1 MFPRKVVLATNVEQ
15 MNQKKSI
22 GIIGSGSWATAITK
36 IVHEN
41 VERVNWY
48 IREPEIIDH
57 IKQHRNN
64 PNYLSSVSFNLDR
77 LSISNDINEV
87 VTKSDILIF
96 VVPSAFL
103 KVWLEPLTESLRHKF
118 VVTAIKGIIPVDN
131 ITIAEYFNRYFE
143 VPFGNIGVISGP
155 SHAEEVALNRLSY
168 LTVSCKNEST
178 ASEVASYLES
188 YYIKT
193 ILSTDIYG
201 TEYSAVLKNIYAIA
215 TGIAHGLG
223 YGDNFMA
230 VLVSNAQLE
239 IKQFLKKTYPDE
251 RETSMSAYLGDL
263 LVTCYSQF
271 SRNRLFGTMIGK
283 GYSVKSAMLE
293 MSMVAEGYYASHC
306 IYEIN
311 QRFGIDMPISQAV
324 YNILYEGIA
333 PSIEMKILTDKLH

>member
-1 MFPRKVVLATNVEQ
+1 
-15 MNQKKSI
+15 MNSKKTI

-36 IVHEN
+36 IIHEN
-41 VERVNWY
+41 FDNVNWY
-48 IREPEIIDH
+48 IREPNIIDS
-57 IKQHRNN
+57 IKTHSNN
-64 PNYLSSVSFNLDR
+64 PNYLSSVKFNLNN

-87 VTKSDILIF
+87 VEKSDIIIV

-103 KVWLEPLTESLRHKF
+103 KIWLEPLTQSLSQKF
-118 VVTAIKGIIPVDN
+118 VVTAIKGIIPNDN
-131 ITIAEYFNRYFE
+131 ITIAEYFNQYHK
-143 VPFGNIGVISGP
+143 VPFDNIGVISGP
-155 SHAEEVALNRLSY
+155 SHAEEVALSRLSY
-168 LTVSCKNEST
+168 LTVSCKKEES
-178 ASEVASYLES
+178 AAEIASYLES

-193 ILSTDIYG
+193 VLSTDIYG

-223 YGDNFMA
+223 YGDNFLA

-239 IKQFLKKTYPDE
+239 IKRFLRESYPSK
-251 RETSMSAYLGDL
+251 RETSTSAYLGDL

-283 GYSVKSAMLE
+283 GYSVKSTMLE
-293 MSMVAEGYYASHC
+293 MNMVSEGYYSSHC

-311 QRFGIDMPISQAV
+311 QRLKIDMPISNAV

-333 PSIEMKILTDKLH
+333 PSIEMKILTDKLL